1 MEEFKKEIYLLREI
15 YISKNEIDIVE
26 IINNSQIGYT
36 QHWDY
41 SISSIAFSFEF
52 KLLPTLYTKNFNSIK
67 SISNNLK
74 TVFNQISQSKIES
87 IIIQPNYDK
96 IEIFNSEIS
105 TIITIWEE
113 INQLQNKL
121 IEDMKKSNQ
130 EIDYQNIGNT
140 CRTIM
145 DKLARAVFDSN
156 IHKSEKK
163 DVDLSNGKFK
173 NQFHTYIAFKLKG
186 SSNQELRLFASS
198 SIEFTEKAI
207 DLMNQTVHKLDV
219 KKHFAEV
226 CVISTISVI
235 SLIKAINEI

>member
-1 MEEFKKEIYLLREI
+1 MGEFTKEIYLLREI
-15 YISKNEIDIVE
+15 YIGNDEENIVE
-26 IINNSQIGYT
+26 IINNSQIGYA
-36 QHWDY
+36 QHWSQ
-41 SISSIAFSFEF
+41 SISSLAYSFEF
-52 KLLPTLYTKNFNSIK
+52 NLTPILYAKNFKFIK

-74 TVFNQISQSKIES
+74 TVLNQISQSEIES
-87 IIIQPNYDK
+87 VVIQPNYEK

-105 TIITIWEE
+105 TIVTIWEE

-145 DKLARAVFDSN
+145 DKLARTVFDSN
-156 IHKSEKK
+156 THKPEKK
-163 DVDLSNGKFK
+163 EVDLSNGKFK

-186 SSNQELRLFASS
+186 SPNQELRQFSLS